1 MGIRA
6 TTRLA
11 AAAAA
16 AAAVTLALAHGASAQ
31 TPPADCSIPAQNAFV
46 RDTMAEHY
54 LWNREMPEVDPASYP
69 SPDAVLEALRYRPFD
84 TTFSF
89 VGDRAASE
97 AFYSESRFIGFG
109 FSMQLLGPDELRVT
123 QVFPDS
129 PAAAAGLDRGALLL
143 EVNGVPVPDLLAAGA
158 LDAAL
163 GPAQE
168 GVAATVRFQGR
179 DGAVREERMVKRQV
193 TIPTVTL
200 SRVYPVGGRK
210 VGYLVFRNFVQP
222 SVAALDAA
230 FEPLFHER
238 VHDLVLDLRY
248 NGGGLVSVAQ
258 HLAGLLGG
266 HGTSDRVFA
275 QFVHNDRN
283 AHRNQ
288 ALRFPNP
295 PWALGLR
302 RLIVITTRA
311 SASASELVINAL
323 RPFVQVVIVGD
334 TTYGK
339 PVGQYGYNFCDRVLY
354 PVAFTLRNANGE
366 GDFFGGL
373 GPDCP
378 AADDLTRAFGDPA
391 EASLAQAIHF
401 ATTGG
406 CSAAGAAAA
415 RAQSLRRPPDGRGA
429 LRRDRWQVLVGAY

>member
-6 TTRLA
+6 ATCLA
-11 AAAAA
+11 A
-16 AAAVTLALAHGASAQ
+16 VLVLAPAASAQ

-54 LWNREMPEVDPASYP
+54 LWYREMPAIDPAAYP

-84 TTFSF
+84 TTFSY
-89 VGDRAASE
+89 VGYRAAEE

-109 FSMQLLGPDELRVT
+109 FGMKLLGPDELRVA

-129 PAAAAGLDRGALLL
+129 PASAAGLDRGSLLL
-143 EVNGVPVPDLLAAGA
+143 EIGGVPVPDLLAAGA

-168 GVAATVRFQGR
+168 GVAATVRFQTR

-193 TIPTVTL
+193 TIPTVSL
-200 SRVYPVGGRK
+200 SRVYSVGGRK
-210 VGYLVFRNFVQP
+210 VAYVVFRNFVQP

-230 FEPLFHER
+230 FEPLFHEL
-238 VHDLVLDLRY
+238 VHDVVLDLRY

-266 HGTSDRVFA
+266 HRTSGLTFA
-275 QFVHNDRN
+275 RFVHNDRN
-283 AHRNQ
+283 SGRNQ
-288 ALRFPNP
+288 TLTFPNP
-295 PWALGLR
+295 EWALGLR

-323 RPFVQVVIVGD
+323 RPFVDVVLVGE

-354 PVAFTLRNANGE
+354 PVAFTLRNANDE
-366 GDFFGGL
+366 GDFFSGL

-378 AADDLTRAFGDPA
+378 AADDLFHPFGDPA
-391 EASLAQAIHF
+391 EASLAQALHY

-406 CSAAGAAAA
+406 CAPEGVAAA
-415 RAQSLRRPPDGRGA
+415 RAQSLRQPAGDRQPH
-429 LRRDRWQVLVGAY
+429 RRSPWQVLLGAY

>member
-6 TTRLA
+6 ATCLA
-11 AAAAA
+11 AACALAPAAA
-16 AAAVTLALAHGASAQ
+16 AQ

-46 RDTMAEHY
+46 RDTMADVY
-54 LWNREMPEVDPASYP
+54 LWYREMPAIDPAAFP

-84 TTFSF
+84 STFSY
-89 VGDRAASE
+89 VGNRAAEE

-109 FSMQLLGPDELRVT
+109 FGMKLLGPDELRVA

-129 PAAAAGLDRGALLL
+129 PASEAGLDRGALLL
-143 EVNGVPVPDLLAAGA
+143 EIGGVPVPDLLAAGG

-168 GVAATVRFQGR
+168 GVAATVRFQTR
-179 DGAVREERMVKRQV
+179 EGAIREERMVKRQV

-200 SRVYPVGGRK
+200 SRVYSAGGRK
-210 VGYLVFRNFVQP
+210 VAYVVFRNFVQP
-222 SVAALDAA
+222 SVPALDAA
-230 FEPLFHER
+230 FEPLFRER
-238 VHDLVLDLRY
+238 VDDLVLDLRY

-258 HLAGLLGG
+258 HLGGLLGG
-266 HGTSDRVFA
+266 HYTSGRTFA

-283 AHRNQ
+283 SQRNQ
-288 ALRFPNP
+288 TLRFPNP

-323 RPFVQVVIVGD
+323 RPFVSVVIVGE

-373 GPDCP
+373 GPDCA
-378 AADDLTRAFGDPA
+378 AADDLAHAFGDPG
-391 EASLAQAIHF
+391 EASLAQALHYA
-401 ATTGG
+401 ATGR
-406 CSAAGAAAA
+406 CSAEGTAAA
-415 RAQSLRRPPDGRGA
+415 RAQALRRPADDRQPHRAG
-429 LRRDRWQVLVGAY
+429 RWQVLLGAY